1 MGMRYEAE
9 VCRNEINM
17 NGTLLTADVFRATL
31 AGSVMAVM
39 QANFTDCVAKE
50 CTTQQLFSLYH
61 RVKISMQ
68 KWSHFGTPSIPGEKL
83 FPHWCNA
90 LRYSFV
96 QCYYC
101 C

>member
-9 VCRNEINM
+9 VCTNEINM

-39 QANFTDCVAKE
+39 QANFTDCVAKSA
-50 CTTQQLFSLYH
+50 QLSNYFHCITESRSPCKNGHTLYTIH
-61 RVKISMQ
+61 PR
-68 KWSHFGTPSIPGEKL
+68 GETV
-83 FPHWCNA
+83 PNWCNA